1 MLLAGHHIRSVTLGS
16 ESSNVY
22 GLWVYYAEYTNSSE
36 NLKLLR
42 NILIKLSTC
51 NLKYKSWG
59 ND

>member
-51 NLKYKSWG
+51 NLKYKS
-59 ND
+59 